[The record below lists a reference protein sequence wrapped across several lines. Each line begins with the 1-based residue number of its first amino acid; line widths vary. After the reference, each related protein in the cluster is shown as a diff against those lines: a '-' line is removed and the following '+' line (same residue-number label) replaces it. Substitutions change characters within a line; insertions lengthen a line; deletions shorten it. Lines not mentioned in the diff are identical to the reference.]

1 MAFQKLMTL
10 AELGDRDC
18 VSTPLAGVLVALF
31 RAGEELFAMEDRCS
45 HARWPLTKGVYRDG
59 VVECALHK
67 AQFCVRTGA
76 ALRLPAT
83 RPVRVYPL
91 KVENGDI
98 YIDLEVAQEAE
109 HGMARG

>member
-1 MAFQKLMTL
+1 MAFCKVLSLSEM
-10 AELGDRDC
+10 GDRPF
-18 VSTPLAGVLVALF
+18 VSLTLEGELIAIF
-31 RAGEELFAMEDRCS
+31 RADGELYAVQDKCS

-67 AQFCVRTGA
+67 AQFCVKTGA

-91 KVENGDI
+91 QVRDGDI
-98 YIDLEVAQEAE
+98 YVDLDQQV
-109 HGMARG
+109 